1 MKRYTG
7 LSRVISTPNKYGARK
22 VVFDGEQFDSKKEAN
37 RWAELRILEKAG
49 QISDLRRQVK
59 FVLIPA
65 QYEESTEVY
74 QRGQNK
80 GKPKRGKLLEHEC
93 SYLADF
99 VYRVT
104 ETDRTAVE
112 DTKGFR
118 TKDYIIKRKLMLERY
133 KIQIKE
139 V

>member
-1 MKRYTG
+1 MIYRSSK
-7 LSRVISTPNKYGARK
+7 LKYGSK
-22 VVFDGEQFDSKKEAN
+22 KTILDGIAFDSKKEAN
-37 RWAELRILEKAG
+37 RWAELKILEKAG
-49 QISDLRRQVK
+49 KIEDLRRQVK

-74 QRGQNK
+74 QRGANK

-93 SYLADF
+93 AYVADF
-99 VYRVT
+99 VYRVI
-104 ETDRTAVE
+104 ETGQTAVE

-118 TKDYIIKRKLMLERY
+118 TKDYVIKRKLMLERY
-133 KIQIKE
+133 KIRIRE

>member
-1 MKRYTG
+1 MIYRSSK
-7 LSRVISTPNKYGARK
+7 LKYGSK
-22 VVFDGEQFDSKKEAN
+22 KTILDGIAFDSKKEAN

-49 QISDLRRQVK
+49 KIEDLRRQVK

-65 QYEESTEVY
+65 QYEDSTEVY
-74 QRGQNK
+74 QRGVNK

-93 SYLADF
+93 AYVADF

-104 ETDRTAVE
+104 ETGQTTVE
-112 DTKGFR
+112 DVKGCKVSKAYDIFV
-118 TKDYIIKRKLMLERY
+118 IKRKLMLERY
-133 KIQIKE
+133 KIRIQE

>member
-1 MKRYTG
+1 MAWTRYGQT
-7 LSRVISTPNKYGARK
+7 RKYGNKK
-22 VVFDGEQFDSKKEAN
+22 VVVDGMEFDSKKEAN

-49 QISDLRRQVK
+49 LISDLRRQVK

-74 QRGQNK
+74 QRGPNK

-93 SYLADF
+93 SYVADF
-99 VYRVT
+99 MYRVT

-112 DTKGFR
+112 DTKGFQ